1 MPVPFVH
8 EDGCEG
14 DVEVKV
20 ISAHLATCQ
29 YEAIRW
35 ASRRTYVVQA
45 TSVVAVR
52 DDLYRSIRAIRHI
65 QAVGQHDTTF
75 GPAEVPWS
83 VLLYRRTDDGVE
95 AAANIVTNSEGNGD
109 EVLCVAQLEGDEE

>member
-1 MPVPFVH
+1 M
-8 EDGCEG
+8 
-14 DVEVKV
+14 
-20 ISAHLATCQ
+20 
-29 YEAIRW
+29 
-35 ASRRTYVVQA
+35 
-45 TSVVAVR
+45 AVR

-109 EVLCVAQLEGDEE
+109 EVLCVAQLEGDGNRAQRHGCTVLRLNVTTTGKGSLSFV